1 MADDDLLRRAFDPLP
16 EPAFGDCGASDL
28 LPTIAATPRLQCMG
42 PRCSHSEP
50 PATPNRAMPTR
61 TARRAASA
69 APSTATPTATPT
81 AATPATTK
89 GTTSTPARLQRE
101 NAQDEIYE
109 KITAAILEHRLH
121 PGTKLVEER
130 LAEIFGVSRARI
142 REVLARLAH
151 EQIVELYPQRGAY
164 VAKPTIEQ
172 ARDVFEARRL
182 IEPAV
187 IRRLVDTLT
196 PDKLARLRRHQDL
209 EMDARRRDDK
219 RAVIRLSGE
228 FHSLAADLAG
238 NSALARSMRELSVLT
253 CLMIFLYDAPTTDSC
268 RADEHTQIIDAI
280 AKRDAARAERLMLE
294 HLAHIEGSMKLEAAS
309 EEVDLEAIF
318 R

>member
-1 MADDDLLRRAFDPLP
+1 MPQGTIGAADAL
-16 EPAFGDCGASDL
+16 
-28 LPTIAATPRLQCMG
+28 ATLNP
-42 PRCSHSEP
+42 
-50 PATPNRAMPTR
+50 MPTR
-61 TARRAASA
+61 TTK
-69 APSTATPTATPT
+69 STA
-81 AATPATTK
+81 
-89 GTTSTPARLQRE
+89 TPARLQRE
-101 NAQDEIYE
+101 STHDEIYE
-109 KITAAILEHRLH
+109 KIYVAILEHRLH
-121 PGTKLVEER
+121 PGTKLAEER
-130 LAEIFGVSRARI
+130 LADIFGVSRARV

-187 IRRLVDTLT
+187 MRRLVDTLT
-196 PDKLARLRRHQDL
+196 PEKLARLRMHQEL

-238 NSALARSMRELSVLT
+238 NTALARSMREMSVLT
-253 CLMIFLYDAPTTDSC
+253 CLMIFLYDAPTTTSC
-268 RADEHTQIIDAI
+268 RADEHSQIIDAI
-280 AKRDAARAERLMLE
+280 ARRDAPRAERLMLQ
-294 HLAHIEGSMKLEAAS
+294 HLEHIEHSMKLDQAT

-318 R
+318 KG